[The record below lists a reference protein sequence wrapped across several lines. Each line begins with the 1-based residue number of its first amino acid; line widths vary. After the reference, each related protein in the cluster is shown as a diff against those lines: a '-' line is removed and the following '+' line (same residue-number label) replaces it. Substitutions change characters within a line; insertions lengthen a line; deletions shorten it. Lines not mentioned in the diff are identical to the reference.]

1 MNAHPLPSRASL
13 DTTAAGVKRRE
24 LVLILTA
31 VGLGLLILV
40 LPLGP
45 ILGRVALAFGLG
57 GALVVYAFW
66 RVEREW
72 TIEGWLYGRL
82 QYARREKRFVRGGER
97 AQQLEKQAAQAEV
110 DIPPG
115 MRSATQDSEGV
126 LFWIGAY
133 TNGQLLARVGSVALL
148 ALFLAWSGTGGVA
161 QAQDWLR
168 ALVR

>member
-1 MNAHPLPSRASL
+1 MNAHPLPSRAPL

-66 RVEREW
+66 RVDRQW

-82 QYARREKRFVRGGER
+82 QYARREKRFVRGGEHTR
-97 AQQLEKQAAQAEV
+97 QVEKQAGESKI
-110 DIPPG
+110 DIPPL
-115 MRSATQDSEGV
+115 MRSAAQDTNDV
-126 LFWIGAY
+126 LFWIQAY

-148 ALFLAWSGTGGVA
+148 AVFLTWSGTGGVVRA
-161 QAQDWLR
+161 QQWIRSLAR
-168 ALVR
+168 